1 MISSLNDLR
10 IVPIERLILH
20 EAHDPGRLVRLR
32 ERMKAEGVQRNPV
45 IVSPHEE
52 NYLVLD
58 GAHRFQS
65 LKGLGCKF
73 ILVQLA
79 EPPEIAESWEHILDA
94 DRISGLFGM
103 EEIKVSDAGSWLAR
117 VKSPGQGE
125 VFLRASGEGL
135 AAEVEALWEIQA
147 IYPEGVVN
155 RVDSE
160 TPVVLDPGEA
170 IIRYRPFTP
179 GELAKIVELGKVLP
193 AGITRFRIRERVLG
207 VRFPLEKLYEGD
219 SEERG
224 AELKVL
230 VRKLWHENRIR
241 YYGEPVVLFE

>member
-20 EAHDPGRLVRLR
+20 EAHDPGRLARLR

-58 GAHRFQS
+58 GAHRFQA
-65 LKGLGCKF
+65 LRGLGCKF
-73 ILVQLA
+73 ALAQLA
-79 EPPEIAESWEHILDA
+79 EPPEMAESWGHVLDA
-94 DRISGLFGM
+94 GRVSKLYGM
-103 EEIKVSDAGSWLAR
+103 EEVEVSDGGSWLAR
-117 VKSPGQGE
+117 VDSPTQGE
-125 VFLRASGEGL
+125 IFVRASGEGL
-135 AAEVEALWEIQA
+135 ASEVAALWGIQA

-160 TPVVLDPGEA
+160 TPVERAPGEA

-179 GELAKIVELGKVLP
+179 GELAGIVGLGKVLP
-193 AGITRFRIRERVLG
+193 AGITRFRVRERILG
-207 VRFPLEKLYEGD
+207 VRFPLEKLYDGD
-219 SEERG
+219 PEERG
-224 AELKVL
+224 AELKVF
-230 VRKLWHENRIR
+230 VRKLWDENRIR